1 MNKEAATKPEEMDVF
16 GAIQNPEVKK
26 NLEVLNELLKTC
38 KPEEFIKKVSKEFN
52 VPQKNLK
59 AVLKNFRLNGQPVV

>member
-1 MNKEAATKPEEMDVF
+1 MNKEATTKPKKADAF

-26 NLEVLNELLKTC
+26 NLEVLDKLMKTC
-38 KPEEFIKKVSKEFN
+38 KPEEFVKKVSKEFN

-59 AVLKNFRLNGQPVV
+59 VVLKNFRLNGQPVV